1 MNNTILIIVLCF
13 YISKVID
20 YEKQRKQY
28 LYIFNIIIIIII
40 HNIKSEVIHNL

>member
-13 YISKVID
+13 HISKVID

-28 LYIFNIIIIIII
+28 LYIIIIIIIIII